1 MTLMQEPHGFSQS
14 EPSGRWITYLYSYQI
29 EGIKT
34 KMKLFRFRLFLI
46 ELHEA
51 QLFLLSSNRI
61 PAAAVHVWTMALVK
75 LDSPAKVFV
84 VSVRMDSLGKTA
96 KIVLDNVQ
104 YKVKLAKVNVMLA
117 KSNH

>member
-1 MTLMQEPHGFSQS
+1 
-14 EPSGRWITYLYSYQI
+14 
-29 EGIKT
+29 
-34 KMKLFRFRLFLI
+34 
-46 ELHEA
+46 
-51 QLFLLSSNRI
+51 
-61 PAAAVHVWTMALVK
+61 MALVK
-75 LDSPAKVFV
+75 LDSLAKVFV

>member
-1 MTLMQEPHGFSQS
+1 
-14 EPSGRWITYLYSYQI
+14 
-29 EGIKT
+29 
-34 KMKLFRFRLFLI
+34 
-46 ELHEA
+46 
-51 QLFLLSSNRI
+51 
-61 PAAAVHVWTMALVK
+61 MALVK

-117 KSNH
+117 KSNHQPNIITLMMLFFSLIFSRKKLR